1 MNGSFEKKRDA
12 YLSELGTEIDQCRGS
27 ELPRFHSFEVFRRRI
42 NNIIHDYLIPMTD
55 ALEQATDFISK
66 VYDKLVDDYF
76 ETFPR
81 LQSAVKVS
89 C

>member
-1 MNGSFEKKRDA
+1 M
-12 YLSELGTEIDQCRGS
+12 TE
-27 ELPRFHSFEVFRRRI
+27 
-42 NNIIHDYLIPMTD
+42 

-66 VYDKLVDDYF
+66 AYDKLVDDYF